1 MSVRVHGFELQ
12 QVTIHDHDV
21 AFRTAGSGPVLLLVH
36 GMASSSATW
45 LPVLPAL
52 AEHFTVVAP
61 DLLGHGGSAKP
72 RGDYSLGVFASGLRD
87 LLVVLGHD
95 RVTPVGRSFGGGVV
109 MQFAYQFPEWC
120 ERLVLVSSGGLGNE
134 GPPGRLVTLCSA
146 VRELQGSN
154 WGMRSRLAIALLLA
168 TATTT
173 AGCGSTS
180 TSTSKPTTTAVGTTS
195 AAATTASTTAGST
208 TTAPA
213 TAATDSAVWPFVTST
228 TRYSDPVKAATDFAV
243 TYLGFV
249 NPAVGP
255 FMGGDSRSGEVEI
268 RGNKQGT
275 AAMTVMVRKLAPDDS
290 WWVIG
295 AATTHLQLDTP
306 VWNASITSPVT
317 LSGQSDAYEA
327 TVNVEIRQDGS
338 LTPLGTDFVM
348 GGANGTMGPF
358 SKAVTF
364 TKPTAKRGAIVFTMP
379 SSDGGGT
386 LEAGVIRVQFP

>member
-1 MSVRVHGFELQ
+1 
-12 QVTIHDHDV
+12 
-21 AFRTAGSGPVLLLVH
+21 
-36 GMASSSATW
+36 MAT
-45 LPVLPAL
+45 
-52 AEHFTVVAP
+52 
-61 DLLGHGGSAKP
+61 
-72 RGDYSLGVFASGLRD
+72 
-87 LLVVLGHD
+87 
-95 RVTPVGRSFGGGVV
+95 
-109 MQFAYQFPEWC
+109 
-120 ERLVLVSSGGLGNE
+120 
-134 GPPGRLVTLCSA
+134 
-146 VRELQGSN
+146 
-154 WGMRSRLAIALLLA
+154 ALLLA
-168 TATTT
+168 TAAAT

-180 TSTSKPTTTAVGTTS
+180 TPTTTSVGTTS
-195 AAATTASTTAGST
+195 AAATTSSTAASST
-208 TTAPA
+208 TTAPPMA
-213 TAATDSAVWPFVTST
+213 PTDSAVWPFVTST
-228 TRYSDPVKAATDFAV
+228 TRYTDPVKAATDFAV

-268 RGNKQGT
+268 RANKRGT

-295 AATTHLQLDTP
+295 AATTHLQLDAP
-306 VWNASITSPVT
+306 AWNASITSPVT

-364 TKPTAKRGAIVFTMP
+364 THPTAKRGAIVFKMP

-386 LEAGVIRVQFP
+386 LEAGVTRVQFP